1 MSLLTADNQQPY
13 SIDLFDNLHTNGAG
27 YDILRYLA
35 LPELFGDERDI
46 LLYFT
51 GRKLARHF
59 VMETLN
65 DLYAAFEKLGW
76 GKLEMTKEKRKE
88 LTFSLMS
95 DSVVQRLEAPFPIEF
110 RLESGFI
117 AEAIE
122 MIFDAGTE
130 CVEEIHEKIRQVE
143 FTVVYT
149 A

>member
-1 MSLLTADNQQPY
+1 
-13 SIDLFDNLHTNGAG
+13 LHTNGAG

-35 LPELFGDERDI
+35 LPALFGDERDT

-51 GRKLARHF
+51 GRKLARNF
-59 VMETLN
+59 ALETLN
-65 DLYAAFEKLGW
+65 DLYEAFEKLGW

-88 LTFSLMS
+88 ITLSLRS

-110 RLESGFI
+110 RLEAGFI

>member
-1 MSLLTADNQQPY
+1 MSLLTEDNQQPDA
-13 SIDLFDNLHTNGAG
+13 IDLVDNLHTIGAG

-35 LPELFGDERDI
+35 LPELFGDERDT

-59 VMETLN
+59 AMETLN
-65 DLYAAFEKLGW
+65 DLYEAFEKLGW

-122 MIFDAGTE
+122 MIFDVGAGCIE
-130 CVEEIHEKIRQVE
+130 DIHENIRQVE

>member
-1 MSLLTADNQQPY
+1 MSLLTEDNQQPY
-13 SIDLFDNLHTNGAG
+13 AIDLFDNLHTNGAG

-35 LPELFGDERDI
+35 LPELFGDERDT

-59 VMETLN
+59 AMETLN
-65 DLYAAFEKLGW
+65 DLYEAFEKLGW